1 MGQERLGCVS
11 GIEELNDWVCDDNDG
26 KEATV
31 GKSRQVGKFIN
42 TGKGFING
50 KKGHAI
56 SNTLFKSA
64 FLHSGTFLLIV
75 PQIP

>member
-1 MGQERLGCVS
+1 M
-11 GIEELNDWVCDDNDG
+11 
-26 KEATV
+26 

-64 FLHSGTFLLIV
+64 SLHSGTFLFIV